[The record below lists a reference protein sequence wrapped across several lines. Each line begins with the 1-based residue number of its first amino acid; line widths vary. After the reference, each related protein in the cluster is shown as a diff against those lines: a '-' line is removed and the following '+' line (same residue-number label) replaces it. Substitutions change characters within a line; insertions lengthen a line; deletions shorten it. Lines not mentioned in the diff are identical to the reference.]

1 MDLQGTIEYCA
12 SWSFGA
18 WGVADLRSHPAD
30 SPAVKTMALMIRCLM
45 LYVLL
50 LHIVVLK
57 SFCNDGSSPSSS
69 LRSAAYFWIGMVG
82 DFEKCTPE
90 IQRAFNPPDGTSREG
105 TCSVGSGLCNHVWD
119 LHVAECHNR
128 EYSVTQ
134 PLPGL
139 LETSLVLFARFV
151 RERRDCG

>member
-30 SPAVKTMALMIRCLM
+30 SPVVKTMALMIRCLM

-50 LHIVVLK
+50 LHIVFLK

-82 DFEKCTPE
+82 VFKKRTPE
-90 IQRAFNPPDGTSREG
+90 VQRAFNPPDGTSREG
-105 TCSVGSGLCNHVWD
+105 T
-119 LHVAECHNR
+119 
-128 EYSVTQ
+128 
-134 PLPGL
+134 
-139 LETSLVLFARFV
+139 
-151 RERRDCG
+151 